1 MSTTDG
7 RRERM
12 QRLLKCL
19 YESKNSTGLTPNEI
33 AQRTEL
39 LTEIQMDRLYKYL
52 AELEWCGMIVKQGNR
67 YKIMNGLLGTFI
79 EKERE
84 KKKVKEKGLK
94 MKKKTEIER
103 KKQPKKEEEAKT

>member
-19 YESKNSTGLTPNEI
+19 YECNPNSPGLTPNEI

-52 AELEWCGMIVKQGNR
+52 AELEWCGMIVKHGNR
-67 YKIMNGLLGTFI
+67 YRIMNGLLGSFI
-79 EKERE
+79 KNERE
-84 KKKVKEKGLK
+84 KKKVKGKGKKIEKKL
-94 MKKKTEIER
+94 
-103 KKQPKKEEEAKT
+103 EEEVKK

>member
-19 YESKNSTGLTPNEI
+19 CECKNSSGLTPNEI

-52 AELEWCGMIVKQGNR
+52 AELEWCGMLVKHGNR
-67 YKIMNGLLGTFI
+67 YKLMDGLLGTFI
-79 EKERE
+79 KKERE
-84 KKKVKEKGLK
+84 KKKVKEKGQ
-94 MKKKTEIER
+94 KKEKKVEIE
-103 KKQPKKEEEAKT
+103 KKEGVKM

>member
-19 YESKNSTGLTPNEI
+19 AECKNSSGLTPNEI

-52 AELEWCGMIVKQGNR
+52 AELEWSGIIVKQGNR
-67 YKIMNGLLGTFI
+67 YCLMHGLLATSI
-79 EKERE
+79 KNERVSRNRKERQ
-84 KKKVKEKGLK
+84 KKKKEVK
-94 MKKKTEIER
+94 
-103 KKQPKKEEEAKT
+103 P

>member
-19 YESKNSTGLTPNEI
+19 YESKNPAGLTPNEI

-52 AELEWCGMIVKQGNR
+52 AELEWCGMIVKHGNR
-67 YKIMNGLLGTFI
+67 YRIMDGLLGSFI
-79 EKERE
+79 KNERE
-84 KKKVKEKGLK
+84 KKKVKEK
-94 MKKKTEIER
+94 R
-103 KKQPKKEEEAKT
+103 VKKEKKVENEVKK

>member
-19 YESKNSTGLTPNEI
+19 IECKNSAGLTANEI

-52 AELEWCGMIVKQGNR
+52 AELEWCSMIIKQGNR
-67 YKIMNGLLGTFI
+67 YRIMDGLLGSFI
-79 EKERE
+79 KKERE
-84 KKKVKEKGLK
+84 KKKVKGKSLKIEKKAEKGK
-94 MKKKTEIER
+94 E
-103 KKQPKKEEEAKT
+103 KEEVEKAQP